1 MADASGRIP
10 SAVSSFMGDSV
21 TDGGK
26 YVSVA
31 PVVQF
36 SRLLLSKKSYSRW
49 SICLKET
56 SADIWA
62 KYGSRWTV

>member
-1 MADASGRIP
+1 MAYASGRIP

-31 PVVQF
+31 RVVL

-56 SADIWA
+56 SADIWV

>member
-31 PVVQF
+31 RVVQF
-36 SRLLLSKKSYSRW
+36 SRSLFQRKA
-49 SICLKET
+49 T
-56 SADIWA
+56 ADGA
-62 KYGSRWTV
+62 YV